1 MLNWGHYG
9 SAHARS
15 RERRIGQV
23 SIAVGTSSD
32 SYELQFARRLVA
44 VGNLVAVGRGPAG
57 GLGQFVFAVGQP
69 GTTPTRDPGGVSYPL
84 RVRLAV
90 LDHSQHAVAF
100 LDSTLVFHLNRALQP
115 GQYLIGRVE
124 LPLSAG
130 LWSWRAA
137 LQQDDSLGVVL
148 PIDSTRA
155 PSAGPPLSLSE
166 LALGVREASVVWLP
180 TPRDTVY
187 LTPFDLFPEGR
198 ELELYYELG
207 AIPGVS
213 YRHEIA
219 VFRAKREDPAAVE
232 GRPIVTL
239 GFQEAAVAELVRSR
253 RRLQLGRL
261 KSGRYVVEVKVSGPD
276 GLSESRR
283 REFRIVKN
291 SK

>member
-1 MLNWGHYG
+1 
-9 SAHARS
+9 
-15 RERRIGQV
+15 
-23 SIAVGTSSD
+23 
-32 SYELQFARRLVA
+32 
-44 VGNLVAVGRGPAG
+44 
-57 GLGQFVFAVGQP
+57 
-69 GTTPTRDPGGVSYPL
+69 
-84 RVRLAV
+84 
-90 LDHSQHAVAF
+90 
-100 LDSTLVFHLNRALQP
+100 
-115 GQYLIGRVE
+115 
-124 LPLSAG
+124 
-130 LWSWRAA
+130 
-137 LQQDDSLGVVL
+137 
-148 PIDSTRA
+148 
-155 PSAGPPLSLSE
+155 
-166 LALGVREASVVWLP
+166 VWLP
-180 TPRDTVY
+180 TPNDTVY